1 MKIEVNAFPR
11 AQQGSSANR
20 RLRGAGRVP
29 GIVYGANQASQN
41 VEFDHNAL
49 LFQLKLEAFHAS
61 ILDLALDG
69 QKFPVLLRDYQM
81 HPWKQQVLHV
91 DFQRVDKNRKIH
103 MRVPLHF
110 LNADICPGVKT
121 GGGVVQPA
129 MNDIDIQC
137 LPDDLPAF
145 IEVDLKDME
154 LNETLHILEL
164 SLPKGVEPVIKLKH
178 ENPSVVSVHVPK
190 EIVIEEEVAAPVTE
204 IIGEVPAEGEE
215 AAAAAEGGEKG
226 EKGEKKESA
235 AGEKKEPAA
244 AQKKEPAAAEKKAP
258 AGAEKKDMGKKGK
271 E

>member
-1 MKIEVNAFPR
+1 MRIEVTAFPR
-11 AQQGSSANR
+11 AQPGSSANR

-29 GIVYGANQASQN
+29 GIVYGANQSAQN
-41 VEFDHNAL
+41 VELDHNAL

-69 QKFPVLLRDYQM
+69 QKFQVLLRDYQM

-91 DFQRVDKNRKIH
+91 DFQRVDKSRKMH

-129 MNDIDIQC
+129 LNEIDIQC

-145 IEVDLKDME
+145 IEVDLKDMQ
-154 LNETLHILEL
+154 LNHTLHVMEL
-164 SLPKGVEPVIKLKH
+164 PMPKGVEPVTKLKH

-190 EIVIEEEVAAPVTE
+190 EIVIEEEAPAPVTE

-215 AAAAAEGGEKG
+215 AAAAAEGEKG
-226 EKGEKKESA
+226 EKGEKKE
-235 AGEKKEPAA
+235 AGAEKKEAGATAKKEPAA
-244 AQKKEPAAAEKKAP
+244 AAKKEPAAAEKK
-258 AGAEKKDMGKKGK
+258 ESGKKGK